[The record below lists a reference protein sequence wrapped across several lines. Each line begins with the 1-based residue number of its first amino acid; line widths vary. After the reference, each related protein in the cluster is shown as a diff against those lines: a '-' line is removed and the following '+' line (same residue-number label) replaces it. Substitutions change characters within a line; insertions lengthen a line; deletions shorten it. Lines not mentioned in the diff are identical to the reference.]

1 MIKKILFFSSFICSS
16 LIADIDVVSSQKNEL
31 GVVSK
36 NELSKVY
43 LKKSDSINGK
53 KVVPMNVE
61 EDYDEFNKKVL
72 NKNPKQIHAYW
83 MKQIFTG
90 TKIPPKKIKRK
101 EVKDKLENNKDSIAY
116 TSQKHELK
124 VIHEAK

>member
-1 MIKKILFFSSFICSS
+1 MKRTLVLLFFICSS
-16 LIADIDVVSSQKNEL
+16 LFSDIDVVSNQKSEL

-36 NELSKVY
+36 NEISKVY
-43 LKKSDSINGK
+43 LKKSDSINGQ
-53 KVVPMNVE
+53 KVTPLNVE

-90 TKIPPKKIKRK
+90 TKIPPKKIKRE
-101 EVKDKLENNKDSIAY
+101 EVKDKLKNNNDSIAY

-124 VIHEAK
+124 VIHEVK